1 MCDTFCVIFIYGI
14 TTQEHIAKK
23 EAVKKTALFIIRKCF
38 VKILN

>member
-23 EAVKKTALFIIRKCF
+23 EAVKKNSPFL
-38 VKILN
+38 